1 MGLAVFFLLG
11 ILILLV
17 SGALLITGIV
27 LIAAGINDKKA
38 GKKGKK
44 TSIGIGM
51 ASIPLLLVL
60 YIAGRYVLYN
70 ASVKCIADEWRYKP
84 FFMPRNAV
92 IGSSEMLR
100 ELLESVDDEDEDMIY
115 REFSENVRD
124 DRHFDDT
131 VEEFLDDIERLNADL
146 DPDDF
151 LTDYGK
157 SVHLEGDTKTILSGY
172 IYSAEIDGET
182 YYCYV
187 RICIT
192 NYGDMDDVGLQQFIV
207 CTEDKMDELY
217 EIIDDGDDDIY
228 LKVL

>member
-84 FFMPRNAV
+84 FFMPRNVV

-131 VEEFLDDIERLNADL
+131 VEAF
-146 DPDDF
+146 
-151 LTDYGK
+151 
-157 SVHLEGDTKTILSGY
+157 LEGDTKTILSGY